1 MPLEKN
7 NLLSKNLRGLKYRGS
22 CATNAHHERHIP
34 LKRVL
39 ARGREKKIND
49 EIVSRFQKMYFYRC
63 IVLSV
68 GAPVA
73 R

>member
-1 MPLEKN
+1 MAA
-7 NLLSKNLRGLKYRGS
+7 KYRAS
-22 CATNAHHERHIP
+22 RAANAHHERHIP
-34 LKRVL
+34 LEHVL
-39 ARGREKKIND
+39 AREQERKMND

-63 IVLSV
+63 IARSV